1 MLAALLQAAADPKV
15 VADFERQVPEIT
27 KSLSGYAPE
36 VALSGLACLILLVDL
51 VLPLRLSRAVTGV
64 LTLLGLVAV
73 GVLVWKFVG
82 AERGLFLGMVA
93 TDNFAR
99 FLKLVILGGTAATV
113 LLTALHDDFRGWR
126 MGEYWSLVVASVLGM
141 FLMVSATDFLMMYI
155 AIEAVS
161 IASFVL
167 VGYTRSDRRAS
178 EASLKY
184 VVYGAMASGL
194 MLYGL
199 SFFYA
204 MTGTTAFADL
214 PLMMER
220 LGDRTAVAAAA
231 LLAFAGIGYKIAA
244 VPMHFWCPDVYE
256 GAPTPITAWLS
267 VTSKVAGLGLLV
279 RVVQAAVPA
288 APAAPGGS
296 GGVLSWTAL
305 VAALSAAT
313 MTLGNLSALAQ
324 TNVKRMLAYS
334 SIAHAGYVMMGVALA
349 GTTQVHPGM
358 QAVAFYLLVYAIM
371 NLGAFAV
378 VILVRN
384 ASGSEEIADYKGLGW
399 RHPVIG
405 AAFAVFLFGLIGV
418 PPTAGFVGKVYLFLP
433 TIEGGYVWLAVLAAV
448 NTAISVGYYAG
459 VLKVMY
465 LDQAPE
471 GAPAL
476 RFGKPA
482 MATAVALAVPVIVL
496 GLFFTPISEAVAKV
510 RTLQTATLPEGR

>member
-1 MLAALLQAAADPKV
+1 MLAALLQAAADPKIV
-15 VADFERQVPEIT
+15 KDFADQVPRIT
-27 KSLSGYAPE
+27 ESLSGYAPE
-36 VALSGLACLILLVDL
+36 VALAGLACLILLVDL
-51 VLPLRLSRAVTGV
+51 LLPLRVSRAVTGT
-64 LTLLGLVAV
+64 LTLLGLV
-73 GVLVWKFVG
+73 GVG
-82 AERGLFLGMVA
+82 ALLFLTRGERALFLGMVA

-126 MGEYWSLVVASVLGM
+126 MGEYWSLVLASVLGM

-184 VVYGAMASGL
+184 VIYGAMASGL

-199 SFFYA
+199 SFLYG
-204 MTGTTAFADL
+204 MTGTTSFADL
-214 PLMMER
+214 PVMMER

-231 LLAFAGIGYKIAA
+231 LLVFAGIGYKIAA

-279 RVVQAAVPA
+279 RVVQSAVP
-288 APAAPGGS
+288 PMTGDS
-296 GGVLSWTAL
+296 GGGVSFSWTAL

-313 MTLGNLSALAQ
+313 MTLGNLAALAQ

-358 QAVAFYLLVYAIM
+358 QAVAFYVLVYAIM

-384 ASGSEEIADYKGLGW
+384 ASGSEEIADYRGLGW
-399 RHPVIG
+399 RHPVLG

-476 RFGKPA
+476 KFGKPA
-482 MATAVALAVPVIVL
+482 LVTAVGLAVPVIVL
-496 GLFFTPISEAVAKV
+496 GLFFTPISEAVARV
-510 RTLQTATLPEGR
+510 RTLQAAAVPGGR